1 MHKKIFYLTLI
12 LPYFFACSQ
21 DHKKLNEE
29 LVKSDPRNYAYEIVA
44 KGADIPW
51 GMTWLPDGS
60 MLVTEINGKIY
71 RYKNGKEY
79 TIEQVPEIYRNG
91 QGGLLDIEVHPNYA
105 ETGWIYFTYGSK
117 QGGGEGGNTTLAR
130 AKLKDDAMTD
140 LEVLYKAMPN
150 TKKVQHF
157 GSRVRF
163 DDKGFLSGVVMV
175 STV

>member
-105 ETGWIYFTYGSK
+105 ETGWIYFTYASPEGDEK
-117 QGGGEGGNTTLAR
+117 GGNTALMR
-130 AKLKDDAMTD
+130 AKLKDNSLTEKQ
-140 LEVLYKAMPN
+140 LLYKASPN
-150 TKKVQHF
+150 TTAGQHF
-157 GSRVRF
+157 GSRIVF
-163 DDKGFLSGVVMV
+163 DNDGFLYFSIGRFF
-175 STV
+175 